1 MKTWFIIYI
10 AILVIACNASHPTL
24 DVTDKNLDLSEDQE
38 YSRQQFK
45 RTFLKT
51 CIFYGFN
58 PEDRNFMKKDISF
71 ESDYALGKNGYK
83 IVDSLISIQ
92 MVALREDSIFYF
104 DEIKSKDAD
113 YLGRKRVLQIC
124 LNGYE
129 SQKIDSIAIAF
140 AKQLSP
146 STSNR

>member
-1 MKTWFIIYI
+1 MNYRKLIFMIM
-10 AILVIACNASHPTL
+10 LLLACG
-24 DVTDKNLDLSEDQE
+24 VKNSGLTEDQE
-38 YSRQQFK
+38 YFRQQFK
-45 RTFLKT
+45 RTFLKQ
-51 CIFYGFN
+51 CIYYGFN
-58 PEDRNFMKKDISF
+58 PEDRIFMKKDISF

-83 IVDSLISIQ
+83 IVDSLVSIQ
-92 MVALREDSIFYF
+92 MIVLREDSIFYF
-104 DEIKSKDAD
+104 NEIKSKDAD

>member
-1 MKTWFIIYI
+1 MKICFLIYI
-10 AILVIACNASHPTL
+10 AILIIACNTSHPPL
-24 DVTDKNLDLSEDQE
+24 DVIDKNLDLLEDQE
-38 YSRQQFK
+38 YFRQQFK
-45 RTFLKT
+45 RTFLKK

-83 IVDSLISIQ
+83 IVDSLILIQ

-124 LNGYE
+124 LDGYE
-129 SQKIDSIAIAF
+129 SQKVDSIAIAL
-140 AKQLSP
+140 ALKL
-146 STSNR
+146 TR